1 MRPSRL
7 SAILVMAYLAGLHI
21 PLHLHP
27 LAAALPLAVS
37 VVLAWRGGTRSAGAI
52 LIAALIVLGSGRRP
66 ERDHL
71 YLLTGPIYNGTV
83 VSVTPRGAVVD
94 VCGTRLWA
102 GCKEMAGSTRR
113 GDRVTLLARR
123 RGRFLEV
130 SCHAVQQSTS
140 FFARQSRAL
149 AALLDDRIRSP
160 RARALAEALLLGTR
174 ADLPYEIR
182 ELVRETG
189 TVHLLALSGLHVG
202 LFAAAAYGLARL
214 LLGRGWPSSMFALS
228 AMWAYVLLAGART
241 PTLRAGLMVSAF
253 MAHNLLWGRKL
264 DALSAWGLALFVVLL
279 LMPESAYDM
288 GAMMSFG
295 AVLSL
300 LVLGFKAPKGGG
312 PIRYLVS
319 GLAAGVVVTV
329 GIAPLVSSAYGE
341 VKLLGPV
348 FTVLSI
354 PPMLLLM
361 ALGALSPLPLVGGA
375 ASLGVEWA
383 AWAWLKMLEAGGSPG
398 VSVGSTA
405 GYGLWLAS
413 LLVLWLVGRR
423 AEALGGLRYCLA
435 LSRRRSRTAL

>member
-1 MRPSRL
+1 M
-7 SAILVMAYLAGLHI
+7 
-21 PLHLHP
+21 PLRIHP

-37 VVLAWRGGTRSAGAI
+37 MVLAWRGRARSAGA
-52 LIAALIVLGSGRRP
+52 LLAAALIVLGSGHRP
-66 ERDHL
+66 ERDQAD
-71 YLLTGPIYNGTV
+71 LLTGPIYNGTIL
-83 VSVTPRGAVVD
+83 SVTPRGAVVD
-94 VCGTRLWA
+94 VCGARLWA
-102 GCKEMAGSTRR
+102 GCKELAGSTLR
-113 GDRVTLLARR
+113 GDRVTLIARR
-123 RGRFLEV
+123 QGRFLDV
-130 SCHAVQQSTS
+130 SCHAVQRSTS

-149 AALLDDRIRSP
+149 AAILNDRIRSP
-160 RARALAEALLLGTR
+160 RARALAQALVLGTR
-174 ADLPYEIR
+174 AELPYGIR

-300 LVLGFKAPKGGG
+300 LVLGFKTPRGGG
-312 PIRYLVS
+312 PLQYLVS

-341 VKLLGPV
+341 VKLLGPA

-361 ALGALSPLPLVGGA
+361 ALAVLSLLPLVGA
-375 ASLGVEWA
+375 AAALGVEWV
-383 AWAWLKMLEAGGSPG
+383 AWAWLKMLQAGGSPS
-398 VSVGSTA
+398 VSVNSMI
-405 GYGLWLAS
+405 GYALWLAS
-413 LLVLWLVGRR
+413 LVVLWLVGRR
-423 AEALGGLRYCLA
+423 AGALGGLRYCLA
-435 LSRRRSRTAL
+435 RRRRRSRTAL